1 MTAYTQQIKSYLNI
15 TPLPRESSQ
24 FDSLLKMLWYFYTL
38 YYPVNCSTVEE
49 KLQCLEP
56 ILKTLSRKRYRRL
69 INTVANLCA
78 KYEQAAF
85 LEGIRVGA
93 MLILEIS
100 E

>member
-1 MTAYTQQIKSYLNI
+1 MTAYIQEIKSYLNI

-24 FDSLLKMLWYFYTL
+24 FDSLLKMLWYFYSL
-38 YYPVNCSTVEE
+38 YYPVNCSTIEE
-49 KLQCLEP
+49 ELQCLEP
-56 ILKTLSRKRYRRL
+56 ILKALSRKRHRKL
-69 INTVANLCA
+69 IYTVANLCA
-78 KYEQAAF
+78 QHEQAAF